1 MMSSVLARI
10 RCESEVAAP
19 LTRSPS
25 VANFLIPEP
34 LRSYV
39 GGDVH
44 DLNWMRMA
52 PRVHQIQINTPNS
65 RSQARLL
72 RFQSGTSV
80 PAHGHRGRE
89 LTLVL
94 TGSLC
99 DRDTILY
106 RGDIAETDERTEHQ
120 PYAGPDEDCICLAV
134 TDAPLRFKSMFARS
148 AAAAVRDLAIDM
160 QHVVRIFGRIS
171 SCSVIDC
178 LYRHGDGISGRR
190 SPVAQPNDDVS
201 TGPDWGLVGR
211 QTEYSGGCGVLRHL
225 YRWSR
230 RFCRHAVGKERF
242 LDLRRAAGRP
252 FGIGGVRNL

>member
-1 MMSSVLARI
+1 MTIKFHLSDDLLLGYSAGSLDEPSNLLVASHLALCPHCRARNASVDSLGGYMLESLPEAPVPMALMSSVLARI
-10 RCESEVAAP
+10 RCESEAAAP
-19 LTRSPS
+19 PTRSPS
-25 VANFLIPEP
+25 TANFLIPEP

-134 TDAPLRFKSMFARS
+134 TDAPLRFKSMFAR
-148 AAAAVRDLAIDM
+148 L
-160 QHVVRIFGRIS
+160 
-171 SCSVIDC
+171 
-178 LYRHGDGISGRR
+178 L
-190 SPVAQPNDDVS
+190 QP
-201 TGPDWGLVGR
+201 L
-211 QTEYSGGCGVLRHL
+211 
-225 YRWSR
+225 
-230 RFCRHAVGKERF
+230 
-242 LDLRRAAGRP
+242 
-252 FGIGGVRNL
+252 FGI

>member
-1 MMSSVLARI
+1 MTIKFHLSDDLLLGYSAGSLDESSSLLVASHLALCPHCRARNASVDSLGGYMLDSLPEAPVPMAMMNSVLARI

-25 VANFLIPEP
+25 PANFLIPEP

-44 DLNWMRMA
+44 DLNWIRMA

-106 RGDIAETDERTEHQ
+106 RGDISETDERTEHQ

-134 TDAPLRFKSMFARS
+134 TDAPLRFKSMFAR
-148 AAAAVRDLAIDM
+148 L
-160 QHVVRIFGRIS
+160 
-171 SCSVIDC
+171 
-178 LYRHGDGISGRR
+178 L
-190 SPVAQPNDDVS
+190 QP
-201 TGPDWGLVGR
+201 L
-211 QTEYSGGCGVLRHL
+211 
-225 YRWSR
+225 
-230 RFCRHAVGKERF
+230 
-242 LDLRRAAGRP
+242 
-252 FGIGGVRNL
+252 FGI